1 MAGQDPVK
9 RPRIAA
15 WKIVA
20 VLAILVL
27 LTPVWIAFGC
37 MGALLTLPSSA
48 ITKTG
53 LRVLAVLGS
62 WFYVQVAF
70 ASSEGDVDNL
80 WVKLELGGWIV
91 ALLLVQWKFNQI
103 LVFHIRQKPEECR
116 MDVAGSAILAILVA
130 VSAILWKRNQEVL
143 AQRQIL
149 SIYLYILL
157 PVTVVVSHARLWI
170 PARYSELEHLE
181 HVIIGLNVKVPFFLL
196 KVAGLGTV
204 HVPCTATSTE
214 EPKFP
219 LVLLHGFAAGNALWA
234 CNFEELAK
242 HYDVIDK
249 FYLGGHSMGAM
260 FATSYT
266 VKYPGRV
273 QHLALISPAGVGHP
287 PAPKRL
293 PMGLRIFR
301 SVWKL
306 RLTPMRD
313 AQDELHSPWAHP
325 AGGVGAYW
333 YNNWA
338 LERSGEIAMHS
349 HLLPGV
355 YAKRPLCEMLTPEN
369 IQIPITFIYG
379 GGPDWM
385 SSSHGEKVA
394 KTLDDV
400 QVVLVPG
407 AGHQLFMDNAPAFN
421 EMLLAATSTDNAT
434 NAAPSPPPQKRENAK
449 NLVLI
454 HGFAGGNAVWA
465 MKLSKHFNVYAV
477 EWIGVGRSD
486 RPDFNFKDYDSAD
499 DFVVGSFEKWQQEIK
514 LESFDLC
521 GHSMGA
527 IFASSY
533 ALKHPEQVNHLV
545 LASPAGVP
553 HPPPPPDPTT
563 EEGKATN
570 RSWLRRMVFSA
581 WENGVT
587 PMSLARFVGPYGPKL
602 VQNVVHRRTSFMSE
616 GSAMRDGRVDL
627 NELGEY
633 IYHNWALKP
642 SGERAM
648 TTHLAP
654 GAHAVRPLVDTL
666 LPENVKMPLTF
677 IYGEYDWMDYRNG
690 LGIVDRF
697 KEKGRAADLYR
708 VPNGGH
714 QMFMENPDEFSR
726 ILIDSLAR

>member
-1 MAGQDPVK
+1 MELQPPPAAAAPRYFTFKDFLAEAEAATFFELPHAEQVVKVTQYLDFLGQQPDSAQFTTSSK
-9 RPRIAA
+9 ASISFAKLRGDCDAA
-15 WKIVA
+15 ADDDADQYASFELDA
-20 VLAILVL
+20 VLLDQL
-27 LTPVWIAFGC
+27 LEGRTRSGFGAFGTEP
-37 MGALLTLPSSA
+37 GFLPQKRLS
-48 ITKTG
+48 
-53 LRVLAVLGS
+53 LAVAHTVEKIGHTYIVERNKRGV
-62 WFYVQVAF
+62 WEYVNDIMIEA
-70 ASSEGDVDNL
+70 
-80 WVKLELGGWIV
+80 LEKWR
-91 ALLLVQWKFNQI
+91 K
-103 LVFHIRQKPEECR
+103 
-116 MDVAGSAILAILVA
+116 
-130 VSAILWKRNQEVL
+130 
-143 AQRQIL
+143 
-149 SIYLYILL
+149 
-157 PVTVVVSHARLWI
+157 
-170 PARYSELEHLE
+170 EL
-181 HVIIGLNVKVPFFLL
+181 K
-196 KVAGLGTV
+196 
-204 HVPCTATSTE
+204 
-214 EPKFP
+214 
-219 LVLLHGFAAGNALWA
+219 
-234 CNFEELAK
+234 
-242 HYDVIDK
+242 IDK

-306 RLTPMRD
+306 RLTPMSVARY
-313 AQDELHSPWAHP
+313 
-325 AGGVGAYW
+325 AGPLGPRLVRFITSVRVSVMPETSCIRRGLIPLEALAAYW

-394 KTLDDV
+394 KALDDV

-421 EMLLAATSTDNAT
+421 EMLLAGVATEGRLWQWVPASYAKLEEAERKILTRAIPTPFEMKKVAQLGTVVVPCSDEK
-434 NAAPSPPPQKRENAK
+434 KRENAK

-465 MKLSKHFNVYAV
+465 MNLEKLSKHFNVYAV

-553 HPPPPPDPTT
+553 HPPPPPDPKT